1 MLITQGRYSSYLDE
15 YNKITILVPKSY
27 YNGEIA
33 PFKLINMTT
42 SEAYELKVEEKFD

>member
-27 YNGEIA
+27 YGGEIA
-33 PFKLINMTT
+33 PFRLVNMTT
-42 SEAYELKVEEKFD
+42 SGGI